1 MASDTNLLNLS
12 NAEQILYSTV
22 FVETIDGDSRATG
35 TAFFHQFT
43 MPNGRS
49 AVSLVSCRHVL
60 GGAQTLRFWCPIQ
73 RADGHPSDRHADIMF
88 RLDRNVTTHPDSDI
102 DLAGVIIHH
111 IDNAPFLKGEK
122 LFYRALSEALI
133 PDHSQWEDLSVA
145 DPIFV
150 PGCPAGL
157 FEKQD
162 RTPFFRSGIIAS
174 LPRDSLRPHFYIDMP
189 TINGASGSPVI
200 IDSHFSFNRA
210 GGGYELRNRFYLIG
224 IVTDGLEFTHQNGN
238 QDLHFGKVVR
248 ANNLRQLN
256 AAILNDTRERDTD

>member
-1 MASDTNLLNLS
+1 MASETESLNLS

-22 FVETIDGDSRATG
+22 FIETLYGDSRATG
-35 TAFFHQFT
+35 TAFFNQFT

-60 GGAQTLRFWCPIQ
+60 EGAQAVRLWCPIQ
-73 RADGHPSDRHADIMF
+73 TEDGQPSDRHADITL
-88 RLDRNVTTHPDSDI
+88 RIDGKATVHPNPDI

-111 IDNAPFLKGEK
+111 IEKAPFLKGEK

-133 PDHSQWEDLSVA
+133 PDHAQWENLSVA
-145 DPIFV
+145 DPILV

-157 FEKQD
+157 FEERD
-162 RTPFFRSGIIAS
+162 RTPFFRRGIIAS

-189 TINGASGSPVI
+189 TIDGSSGSPVI
-200 IDSHFSFNRA
+200 IDSHFSYNRK
-210 GGGYELRNRFYLIG
+210 GGGYELRSRFYLIG
-224 IVTDGLEFTHQNGN
+224 IVTDGLEVSGHNGN

-256 AAILNDTRERDTD
+256 MAILKDTRERENK